1 MSSTSTTSARSSI
14 SRSAAVAERRAAA
27 GAAHRGDRPS
37 RRAPA
42 AAAIALVAVPVVLAL
57 TDRHLSGASVALVVS
72 TATAALAVSVL
83 ALQPLLAGTGRLTRH
98 RLLGATALALV
109 LVHVGA
115 LFVESP
121 SDALFAMSPDG
132 PTRARMA
139 LFATI
144 ALLAVVALGALKP
157 RLPLATS
164 TWRILHAYL
173 AVVVIALG
181 MGHALLTDG
190 ALDGAGTPVLL
201 ALAAIGLLGVPAA
214 HLARTRRRD

>member
-1 MSSTSTTSARSSI
+1 
-14 SRSAAVAERRAAA
+14 VADRRGVALGL
-27 GAAHRGDRPS
+27 GAL
-37 RRAPA
+37 
-42 AAAIALVAVPVVLAL
+42 ALLAVPLGLAL
-57 TDRHLSGASVALVVS
+57 TDRHLSGASAALVIS
-72 TATAALAVSVL
+72 TATAAVAVSVL
-83 ALQPLLAGTGRLTRH
+83 ALQPLLAGTGRLKRH

-109 LVHVGA
+109 LAHVAG

-139 LFATI
+139 LIATI
-144 ALLAVVALGALKP
+144 ALLAVVALGALKG

-164 TWRILHAYL
+164 TWRVLHAYL

-181 MGHALLTDG
+181 LGHALLTDG

-201 ALAAIGLLGVPAA
+201 GLAVIGLLGVPAA
-214 HLARTRRRD
+214 HLARTRRRR